1 MVKVIIPSIK
11 SLEVCVICKDYFE
24 GAEKVRVM
32 KNTVCVVC
40 INKWVE
46 NVLQMKTPWDKSEWG
61 NEDE

>member
-1 MVKVIIPSIK
+1 MVK
-11 SLEVCVICKDYFE
+11 CVICKDYFG